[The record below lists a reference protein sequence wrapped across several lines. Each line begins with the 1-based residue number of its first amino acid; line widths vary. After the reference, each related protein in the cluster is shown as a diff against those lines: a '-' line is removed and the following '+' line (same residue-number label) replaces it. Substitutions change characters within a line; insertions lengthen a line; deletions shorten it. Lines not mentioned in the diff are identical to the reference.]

1 MKKVIVSSVL
11 GSVVVIVVAVV
22 TAANYVGALT
32 ERVDNIEKWMEK
44 DDEKIQKAIED
55 FINAP
60 RQHPDSMIE
69 KKFNNPV
76 NWGEWSEPVF
86 CPPGY
91 YVCGMKQ
98 QVELAQGNKKDDTA
112 MNAVAF
118 YCCPLN
124 PNAKPK
130 P

>member
-1 MKKVIVSSVL
+1 MRNVIIGSIL
-11 GSVVVIVVAVV
+11 GSVGVIVVSIV
-22 TAANYVGALT
+22 TAATYVGALT
-32 ERVDNIEKWMEK
+32 ERVNNIEAWAGK
-44 DDEKIQKAIED
+44 DDERTQKALEA

-60 RQHPDSMIE
+60 RHAGMVE
-69 KKFNNPV
+69 MKFNNPV
-76 NWGEWSEPVF
+76 NWGEWSEPVY

-98 QVELAQGNKKDDTA
+98 LVEPDQGRDRDDTA

-118 YCCPLN
+118 YCCPLD